1 MRDLLVL
8 NEARLPE
15 VLLALLLLLGVV
27 VGDVGGVTSLVV
39 AVVTLDHVI
48 VLSLLNH
55 LDLVNTSLAVIA
67 GSGPRYLIK
76 ADSIAVAGILSE
88 MFIQGLISIMGWL

>member
-27 VGDVGGVTSLVV
+27 VGDVGGVAPLVV
-39 AVVTLDHVI
+39 AVVALDHVI
-48 VLSLLNH
+48 VLCLLDH
-55 LDLVNTSLAVIA
+55 LDLVNTSLAVITR
-67 GSGPRYLIK
+67 SSPRHLIE
-76 ADSIAVAGILSE
+76 ADSAVAGILSE
-88 MFIQGLISIMGWL
+88 KLIERLISIMGRA